1 MGNTQAQSSQQQ
13 QHPGPL
19 ESKPPPVIRPTK
31 TPTLAKGRSF
41 IKFGKRKQLLVEH
54 EAAAAVSAGLA
65 EDGTKSDL
73 GTTSVGGGGGAPD
86 SAEDGFSNILVG
98 MLHSGSELSKSA
110 DSTERQRTAPP
121 PNVIYL
127 RERTASS
134 SSDSI
139 FTDAAS
145 PQGGA
150 GAGGFTTEI
159 NEAYYSEE
167 NICDLAEGEEKPRAG
182 DRTVRLTI
190 YRNDPFTLDGGCRY
204 VDSVRAKLRCEN
216 VSSIDLPPTD
226 ATLFTAQDTKPPQ
239 HNLQIEHNV
248 SSVCIVADGDTSS
261 IAEDVDECAEDEMD
275 RKRIPLSHRRTGSN
289 VVVDTNGTATAAAAA
304 TKGTTTRGTENGKPS
319 RLLTK
324 SSLYAGT
331 KLPVLTDRKLAA
343 ASSHA
348 SATATTV
355 SSKVLRPS
363 YVPEKLNFFSY
374 EKFEGHMLINWLSSS
389 LSSGITGINEQDLQ
403 ALLFQYCTN
412 LLVAGVMKQIPDKH
426 APPQDTFRTNLM
438 YQWTH
443 TEPPTPAPVTPGRLE
458 PHIVWPHASTPKPV
472 SHQSTSTTTTT
483 ATESGMETDH
493 PVADPA
499 NGPTD
504 FGSLRSRISGCK
516 TIGQLQ
522 KILHELL
529 NDPIFR
535 PTDRPATVPPDVLN
549 ETDCTIF
556 EAFASGLLNET
567 DCTLFEAPASRAG
580 DCPPDAKVPRNDGAS
595 CVQQHVPCA
604 AVPPPPHTTID
615 VSIGASDIHNQTFPA
630 NSINDREPSG
640 VPPGPRPDPT
650 VCSSCAKLIRSID
663 ERIPTA
669 VDTTTDRAAPIDRFV
684 TRETQTESKS
694 DDGLAQSVPPPPPPP
709 PSPPPP
715 PPLPTSGAVPPS
727 PPPLPP
733 PLPPPMPGT
742 LGSAMPTPPPMPST
756 GAPPPP
762 PPPPLPMG
770 GSIPVPG
777 PPPPPP
783 PIGGLPHSAAGG
795 PASLGPGKLA
805 SSAPTA
811 IPSGPPPL
819 PLPIPVPGGWY
830 AANILR
836 KQPVN
841 PPKPMK
847 PLYWTRILA
856 PKGAGS
862 SKPATPPPPAANP
875 AVAPVTA
882 DEADGPASGASGEEV
897 TEPESKATEE
907 PPPAAKPEKREG
919 LWQVLEETSLDNLDE
934 FTELFSRQVI
944 VPKLREKVEKP
955 EKTVNILDSKRS
967 QNVGIFAKSLHVEWD
982 EIECAIYHCDT
993 SVVSLEAMQK
1003 ILEIKASDEELMQI
1017 REYAETSLAN
1027 NNNAIPLDQPE
1038 QFLLRISGIS
1048 FFSERISCIV
1058 FQAEFEE
1065 YYKCVSRKL
1074 KTVKQTCEFLLDSA
1088 ELRHLFSIILTLG
1101 NFMNGGNRTRGQA
1114 DGFGLEILSKL
1125 KDVKSADTNTTLL
1138 HFIIR
1143 TYIGQCRKSGT
1154 ILQDIKMPIPDPGDL
1169 DKAALVDY
1177 DDCQSQL
1184 TMLRSKTEEC
1194 RRTADRVI
1202 QESTEDHLH
1211 PFKEIMEEFI
1221 EKATAR
1227 IEKQFC
1233 KLDEC
1238 RECFVRTMRFY
1249 HFTPKTGTLEES
1261 KPETF
1266 FELWVPFAQDFRTI
1280 YKKEMQHLLNELLKK
1295 TKRPS
1300 STASSAAT
1308 KQVSGKAKAGSLKE
1322 RMKRL
1327 MQN

>member
-1 MGNTQAQSSQQQ
+1 MGNAQTQASQQQ

-19 ESKPPPVIRPTK
+19 EPKAPAAIRPTK

-54 EAAAAVSAGLA
+54 EAAPVATATPGPA
-65 EDGTKSDL
+65 EDGIKSDL
-73 GTTSVGGGGGAPD
+73 GTTSVGGD
-86 SAEDGFSNILVG
+86 EDGFSNILVGG

-145 PQGGA
+145 PPGGGGA
-150 GAGGFTTEI
+150 VAGGFTTEI

-167 NICDLAEGEEKPRAG
+167 NICDLPEGTEKP
-182 DRTVRLTI
+182 RTVRLTI
-190 YRNDPFTLDGGCRY
+190 YRNDPFTVDGGYRN

-216 VSSIDLPPTD
+216 VSSIDLPPGDSQRT
-226 ATLFTAQDTKPPQ
+226 PPQQ

-248 SSVCIVADGDTSS
+248 SSVCIVP
-261 IAEDVDECAEDEMD
+261 EDVDESPEDEMAD

-289 VVVDTNGTATAAAAA
+289 VVVDTNGTAA
-304 TKGTTTRGTENGKPS
+304 KGTRDTRGTENGKPS

-343 ASSHA
+343 AASSQHA
-348 SATATTV
+348 TAAATTV
-355 SSKVLRPS
+355 SSRVLRPS

-472 SHQSTSTTTTT
+472 SHQSTSTTTTG
-483 ATESGMETDH
+483 AVESGMETDQ
-493 PVADPA
+493 PAADPA
-499 NGPTD
+499 HGPTD
-504 FGSLRSRISGCK
+504 FAGLRSRISGCK

-522 KILHELL
+522 KIVHELL
-529 NDPIFR
+529 SDPVFR

-567 DCTLFEAPASRAG
+567 DCTLFEAPGAGRAH
-580 DCPPDAKVPRNDGAS
+580 DAPPDAKVPRNDGAS
-595 CVQQHVPCA
+595 CVQQHVSCA
-604 AVPPPPHTTID
+604 DPPPPHTTID
-615 VSIGASDIHNQTFPA
+615 ASIGASDTHNQTFPA
-630 NSINDREPSG
+630 NDSINDRDGSG
-640 VPPGPRPDPT
+640 VPRGSRPDPM
-650 VCSSCAKLIRSID
+650 VCSSCAKLLRSIE
-663 ERIPTA
+663 ERIPTGDITA
-669 VDTTTDRAAPIDRFV
+669 AAAPIDRFV

-694 DDGLAQSVPPPPPPP
+694 DDGLAQ
-709 PSPPPP
+709 
-715 PPLPTSGAVPPS
+715 G
-727 PPPLPP
+727 
-733 PLPPPMPGT
+733 
-742 LGSAMPTPPPMPST
+742 PTPPPMPST
-756 GAPPPP
+756 GGPPPPP

-783 PIGGLPHSAAGG
+783 PTGGGG

-862 SKPATPPPPAANP
+862 RKPPTPPPPAANP
-875 AVAPVTA
+875 AISPETT
-882 DEADGPASGASGEEV
+882 DEADGSASGASGDEV
-897 TEPESKATEE
+897 TAPESKAPEE
-907 PPPAAKPEKREG
+907 PSPKPAKPEKREG

-1017 REYAETSLAN
+1017 REYAESSLAN

-1065 YYKCVSRKL
+1065 HYKCVSRKL
-1074 KTVKQTCEFLLDSA
+1074 KTVKQTCEFLLESA

-1154 ILQDIKMPIPDPGDL
+1154 ILQDIKLPIPDPGDL

-1177 DDCQSQL
+1177 DDCRSQL